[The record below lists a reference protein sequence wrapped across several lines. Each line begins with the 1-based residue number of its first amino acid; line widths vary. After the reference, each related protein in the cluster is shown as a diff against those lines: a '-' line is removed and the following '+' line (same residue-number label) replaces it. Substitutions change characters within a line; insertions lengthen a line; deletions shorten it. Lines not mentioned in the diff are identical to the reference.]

1 MSSIKL
7 KHSGGNS
14 MSIAAPSSNPAAD
27 RTITLNDTYAGNG
40 SFVTANSSGNV
51 GLGTASP
58 SFKLTVSSAENNLF
72 LKQDSGDH
80 GYIFD
85 VNQGDGS
92 LAFNRRSSGSD
103 TERMQINAS
112 GNVGIGTTPATI
124 LHVKANTGDMLR
136 LDRDNAGA
144 VGNQLAFRHKDGSG
158 NFVETG
164 TVNCVSTSNADSGQ
178 LSFSTKA
185 SGGSN
190 TERMRIDS
198 SGRSFFGTTNTAP
211 HTDGSGV
218 VIHPTSGV
226 LVGVKDTHAAIFARH
241 DSDGECVRFQRAN
254 TDVGSIDVSSSST
267 SYNTSSDYRLK
278 ENVVSISDGITRLKT
293 LKPSRFNFKVDKDTT
308 VDGFL
313 AHEVTAVPEAITGTK
328 DEVDS
333 ENNPVYQ
340 GIDQSKLVPLL
351 TAALQEAIVKIETL
365 ETEKTQMQTDITA
378 LTARVAAL
386 EAG

>member
-1 MSSIKL
+1 MSSLKL
-7 KHSGGNS
+7 LHSGGNGVI
-14 MSIAAPSSNPAAD
+14 IAAPSSNPAAN
-27 RTITLNDTYAGNG
+27 RTITLNDTYAGDG

-58 SFKLTVSSAENNLF
+58 SFKLTVSSDENNLF
-72 LKQDSGDH
+72 LKQNSGDH
-80 GYIFD
+80 GYILD

-103 TERMQINAS
+103 TERMRIDAS
-112 GNVGIGTTPATI
+112 GKVGIGTTPDTI
-124 LHVKANTGDMLR
+124 LHVKANFGDMLR

-198 SGRSFFGTTNTAP
+198 SGRTFVGTTNTAP
-211 HTDGSGV
+211 HTDGTGI
-218 VIHPTSGV
+218 VIHPTAGV
-226 LVGVKDTHAAIFARH
+226 LVGVKSTHAAIFARH
-241 DSDGECVRFQRAN
+241 DSNGECVRFQRAN
-254 TDVGSIDVSSSST
+254 TDVGSVDVTTSGT

-278 ENVVSISDGITRLKT
+278 ENVVAISDGITRLKT
-293 LKPSRFNFKVDKDTT
+293 LKPSRFNFKIDKDTT
-308 VDGFL
+308 VDGFI
-313 AHEVTAVPEAITGTK
+313 AHEVTPVVPEAITGTK

-333 ENNPVYQ
+333 DNNPIYQ

-351 TAALQEAIVKIETL
+351 TAALQEEIAKREAL
-365 ETEKTQMQTDITA
+365 E
-378 LTARVAAL
+378 ARVAAL
-386 EAG
+386 EGA